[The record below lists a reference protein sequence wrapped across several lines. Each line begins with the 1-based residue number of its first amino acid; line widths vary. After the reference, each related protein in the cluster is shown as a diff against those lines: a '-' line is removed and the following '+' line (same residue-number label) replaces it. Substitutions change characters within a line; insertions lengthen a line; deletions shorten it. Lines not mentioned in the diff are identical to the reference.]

1 MINLKKLNKTVQVQN
16 IPENLPTGLY
26 LDENEDEEVK
36 LEPEETIAERAQLNP
51 QKRKKEGTGL
61 TIIISNKLL
70 TRLPIM
76 FCNDTLSSEYT
87 FVFTGFE
94 SDVNSNWMSNHS
106 DILNGI
112 PKEQLLSQN
121 MKLLFS
127 SEITERALGLLW
139 DVKKNGKLIFQHSS
153 KSLPNTKRGIL
164 SLVASISDPRRNL

>member
-94 SDVNSNWMSNHS
+94 SDVNSN
-106 DILNGI
+106 
-112 PKEQLLSQN
+112 
-121 MKLLFS
+121 
-127 SEITERALGLLW
+127 
-139 DVKKNGKLIFQHSS
+139 
-153 KSLPNTKRGIL
+153 
-164 SLVASISDPRRNL
+164 